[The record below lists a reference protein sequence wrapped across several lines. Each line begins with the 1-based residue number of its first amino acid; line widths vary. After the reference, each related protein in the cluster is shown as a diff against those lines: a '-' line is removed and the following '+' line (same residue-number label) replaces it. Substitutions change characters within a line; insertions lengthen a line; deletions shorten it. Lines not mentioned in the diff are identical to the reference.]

1 MQLAAITVSLVLA
14 VVGVA
19 LFGRAIAQIY
29 RFVKLGQAVPAGTRT
44 DEPAQRTLTVAK
56 EFLGHT
62 RMNRWGV
69 VGVAHWFVAVGFF
82 SLVLTL
88 VNAFGQLFRADW
100 LLPVIGDWTPYE
112 VFVELIG
119 LLTTLGILT
128 LIVIRQLS
136 LPGRAGR
143 KSRFAGSNFGQAY
156 FVEAVILIIGV
167 AILVLRGL
175 EGALHHADSYQAAY
189 LVSYPLVAAFKG
201 LSLGTLQNLVYLV
214 AMIKIGT
221 SFIWMITVALK
232 TDMGVAWHR
241 FLAFP
246 NIWFK
251 READG
256 STALGALPPMTS
268 AGQEIDFEDPGEDD
282 VFGVSQVEHFS
293 WKGILDFST
302 CTECGRC
309 QSQCP
314 AWNTGKPLSPKLL
327 IMSLRDHAHAKAP
340 YLLAGGGKNAEGEE
354 KASEERLAGV
364 PAAALAEAGRPLI
377 GTLEENGVID
387 PDVLWSCTTCGA
399 CVEQCPVDIEHV
411 DHIVDMRRYQ
421 VMIESA
427 FPSEAGTMLKNL
439 EKKGNPWGLAKK
451 QRLEWTKEVD
461 FEVPVVG
468 KDVEDLSEVDYLYWV
483 GCAGALED
491 RAKKTTKA
499 FAELLHIAGVSFAI
513 MGGDEKCTGDSA
525 RRLGNEPLF
534 QQLGQENVAMLNMAF
549 GEDDEDGTT
558 DGTTDGTA
566 GGTADGT
573 AGGTADGTAGGTA
586 KKPKS
591 SKKIVATCPHCF
603 NTIANEYPQL
613 GGEYEVIHHTQLLQ
627 HLVDEGRLVPV
638 TPVEGLITYHDPCYL
653 GRHNKVY
660 TPPRD
665 IIAKVPG
672 LRNEEMHRHKERG
685 FCCGAGG
692 ARMWM
697 EERIGKRIN
706 NERVDEAL
714 SLNPD
719 IVSTA
724 CPFCLVMLTDSV
736 NGKKNEGQAK
746 ESLQVVD
753 VAQLLLDSV
762 RTPAGP
768 AGSDEQESAPDP
780 EPEPAR

>member
-1 MQLAAITVSLVLA
+1 MQLAAIIVSLVLT

-19 LFGRAIAQIY
+19 LVARAVAQIY
-29 RFVKLGQAVPAGTRT
+29 RFVRLGQAVPAGSRT
-44 DEPAQRTLTVAK
+44 DDPKQRTITLIK
-56 EFLGHT
+56 EFVGHT
-62 RMNRWGV
+62 RMNRWGI
-69 VGVAHWFVAVGFF
+69 VGVAHWFVAVGF
-82 SLVLTL
+82 LTL
-88 VNAFGQLFRADW
+88 GLTIVTAYGQLFKADW
-100 LLPVIGDWTPYE
+100 VLPYIGTFLPYE
-112 VFVELIG
+112 VYIEFIALG
-119 LLTTLGILT
+119 TTLGILV
-128 LIVIRQLS
+128 LIAIRQLN
-136 LPGRAGR
+136 LPSRAGR
-143 KSRFAGSNFGQAY
+143 KSRFTGSKMGQAY
-156 FVEAVILIIGV
+156 FVEAIILIIGA
-167 AILVLRGL
+167 AIMVLRGL
-175 EGALHHADSYQAAY
+175 EGALHHVDSYGPAY
-189 LVSYPLVAAFKG
+189 FASYPLVLAFKG
-201 LSLGTLQNLVYLV
+201 LSTETLQNLVYLF
-214 AMIKIGT
+214 AMIKLGT
-221 SFIWMITVALK
+221 TMIWAITVGLN
-232 TDMGVAWHR
+232 TNMGVAWHR
-241 FLAFP
+241 FLGFP

-251 READG
+251 RNADG
-256 STALGALPPMTS
+256 DVALGALQPMTT
-268 AGQEIDFEDPGEDD
+268 GGKEIDWEDPADD
-282 VFGVSQVEHFS
+282 AVFGVSQVEQFS

-340 YLLAGGGKNAEGEE
+340 YLLAGGGKDMEGNE
-354 KASEERLAGV
+354 KATEEQLKDV
-364 PAAALAEAGRPLI
+364 PAAALAEAERPLI
-377 GTLEENGVID
+377 GTAEENGVID

-399 CVEQCPVDIEHV
+399 CVEQCPVDIEHI

-451 QRLEWTKEVD
+451 ARVEWTKEVD
-461 FEVPVVG
+461 FEVPIVG
-468 KDVEDLSEVDYLYWV
+468 KDVEDLTEVDYLYWV

-499 FAELLHIAGVSFAI
+499 FAELLHIAGVKFAI

-534 QQLGQENVAMLNMAF
+534 QQLGQENVAMLNMAY
-549 GEDDEDGTT
+549 GEDDEDTST
-558 DGTTDGTA
+558 
-566 GGTADGT
+566 
-573 AGGTADGTAGGTA
+573 

-627 HLVDEGRLVPV
+627 HLIDEGKLIPV

-653 GRHNKVY
+653 GRHNKIY
-660 TPPRD
+660 TPPRE

-697 EERIGKRIN
+697 EERIGKRVN

-714 SLNPD
+714 ALNPD

-736 NGKKNEGQAK
+736 NGKKNDGQAK
-746 ESLQVVD
+746 ESIQVVD
-753 VAQLLLDSV
+753 VSQLLLESV
-762 RTPAGP
+762 KTPADP
-768 AGSDEQESAPDP
+768 AGEPEQVDAP
-780 EPEPAR
+780 EPEPAK

>member
-29 RFVKLGQAVPAGTRT
+29 RFVRLGQAVPAGTRT
-44 DEPAQRTLTVAK
+44 DEPGRRTWTVAK

-82 SLVLTL
+82 TLVLTL
-88 VNAFGQLFRADW
+88 VNAFGQLFKADW

-136 LPGRAGR
+136 LPSRAGR

-156 FVEAVILIIGV
+156 FVEAVILVIGV

-175 EGALHHADSYQAAY
+175 EGALHHADTYQAAY

-201 LSLGTLQNLVYLV
+201 LDAGTLQNLVYLV

-221 SFIWMITVALK
+221 SFVWMITVALK

-256 STALGALPPMTS
+256 ATALGALPPMTS
-268 AGQEIDFEDPGEDD
+268 GGKEIDFEDPGEDD
-282 VFGVSQVEHFS
+282 VFGVSQIEHFS
-293 WKGILDFST
+293 WKGLLDFST

-340 YLLAGGGKNAEGEE
+340 YLLAGGGRTMEGEE
-354 KASEERLAGV
+354 KASEEQLAAV
-364 PAAALAEAGRPLI
+364 PAAALAEAERPLI

-468 KDVEDLSEVDYLYWV
+468 KDIEDLSEVDYLYWV

-549 GEDDEDGTT
+549 GVDDAEAGDGAEAGSGSATGD
-558 DGTTDGTA
+558 DGP
-566 GGTADGT
+566 
-573 AGGTADGTAGGTA
+573 A
-586 KKPKS
+586 KRPKP

-627 HLVDEGRLVPV
+627 HLVDDGRLVPV

-653 GRHNKVY
+653 GRHNKIY
-660 TPPRD
+660 TPPRE

-697 EERIGKRIN
+697 EERIGKRVN

-768 AGSDEQESAPDP
+768 EGSEDHESAPDP
-780 EPEPAR
+780 EPEPVK